1 MTCRL
6 PTADYRLLI
15 MQTDYDVVIVGG
27 GPTGLAAAVYTGRS
41 LLKTLVLEKSAIA
54 GGQIV
59 FSAAIDNYPGFAD
72 GISGYDF
79 SQAFLKHAQRF
90 GAEVRFS
97 AGAERLTQNEVGTFT
112 IAAGDGSTVTTKTV
126 ILAMGR
132 HPREL
137 EVPGYKEYFGAG
149 VSVCATCDGA
159 FFKNVPVAV
168 VGGGNSAVEE
178 GHFMTRYASEIKA
191 IHRRDHFT
199 AQKILIEEYLHQ
211 PKVQPVWHSTVEEI
225 YGKANGH
232 QKEVTGIRVRNLQT
246 DKVEEFP
253 VNAVFVFIGWLPNSE
268 LVKNLVKLDEQGRVL
283 VNDLMETG
291 VPGLYA
297 AGDLC
302 VRPIYQLANV
312 VADGVQAAVSIEKYL
327 EGKK

>member
-1 MTCRL
+1 MT
-6 PTADYRLLI
+6 TN
-15 MQTDYDVVIVGG
+15 YDVVIIGG

-41 LLKTLVLEKSAIA
+41 LLRTLVLEKNVP

-90 GAEVRFS
+90 GAEVRIGT
-97 AGAERLTQNEVGTFT
+97 GAEKLTRNEDGTFT
-112 IAAGDGSTVTTKTV
+112 VGLSDGSEVTTKTV
-126 ILAMGR
+126 VLAMGR
-132 HPREL
+132 HPRKL
-137 EVPGYKEYFGAG
+137 DVPGYEDYFGYG
-149 VSVCATCDGA
+149 VSVCGTCDGA
-159 FFKNVPVAV
+159 FFRNQPMAV

-178 GHFMTRYASEIKA
+178 GYFLTRYASNIKS

-199 AQKILIEEYLHQ
+199 AQKILIEEYLQQ
-211 PKVQPVWHSTVEEI
+211 PNVQPVWNSAVEEI
-225 YGKANGH
+225 YGKINGNLR
-232 QKEVTGIRVRNLQT
+232 EVTGIRVRNLQT
-246 DKVEEFP
+246 DQVEEFP

-268 LVKNLVKLDEQGRVL
+268 LVKDLVKLDDQGRVI
-283 VNDLMETG
+283 VNELMETG

-327 EGKK
+327 EAQKQH